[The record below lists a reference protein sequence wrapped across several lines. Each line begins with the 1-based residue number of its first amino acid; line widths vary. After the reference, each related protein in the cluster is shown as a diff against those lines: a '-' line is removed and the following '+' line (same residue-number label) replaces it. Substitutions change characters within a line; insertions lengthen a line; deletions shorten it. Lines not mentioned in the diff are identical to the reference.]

1 MSSRFFVVA
10 AALVGC
16 GTPPSPVT
24 PVAYTPAETASES
37 KKAPERPSPVLGV
50 ARTLGEAFAHCD
62 RPAAKRHIMTFEEA
76 AVMVTKEL
84 PRDRWE
90 TSIEQAIDQSCR
102 ELEGATVV
110 DVTVTGTEVVKP
122 SDKDL
127 LNREITLISVEMVVE
142 QDSARRN
149 VKFAHSF
156 IETRDG
162 WKMAAEN

>member
-1 MSSRFFVVA
+1 MGTEA
-10 AALVGC
+10 AKPDA
-16 GTPPSPVT
+16 PPKASPV
-24 PVAYTPAETASES
+24 VGVGMA
-37 KKAPERPSPVLGV
+37 LGQ
-50 ARTLGEAFAHCD
+50 AFANCD
-62 RPAAKRHIMTFEEA
+62 RPLAKRYIMTFEEA

-102 ELEGATVV
+102 ELEGANVV
-110 DVTVTGTEVVKP
+110 EVNVTGTAVVKP
-122 SDKDL
+122 SEKDL
-127 LNREITLISVEMVVE
+127 VSRPITLMSLEMTIE